1 MTRRRAVSLMF
12 LFLAFTVIGTTH
24 AFVVSKYKVNGQ
36 FVYDGMTYEEVRAI
50 AGDPISE
57 QVIKPNNQLVEW
69 TYQCSKPGKGPCTV
83 VAEGGKRQMRALFTL
98 GRLTGITFE
107 SL

>member
-1 MTRRRAVSLMF
+1 MF
-12 LFLAFTVIGTTH
+12 LVLAIAVIGTAH

-57 QVIKPNNQLVEW
+57 KVIKANDQLVEW

-83 VAEGGKRQMRALFTL
+83 VAEGGKRQMRAQFTL
-98 GRLTGITFE
+98 GRLSGITFE
-107 SL
+107 DL